1 MFKTLRSSLYF
12 IGLIAGGAAL
22 AVLAC
27 ALWSFNALARNAT
40 AAQTSSAVLADAMP
54 PPLYLIE
61 TRLLLSQAAEGSVPV
76 TAAQAALQRL
86 EGENRRQR
94 EHWSQHGPE
103 ALKPLLAGELARTS
117 EQIFSAAHRVLA
129 AVAARDGLAAQQA
142 LGSAQLAY
150 DQHRQAVD
158 ATVSVSRQLAT
169 AAMGSFEQTRSTGA
183 QTLVAI
189 ALLALVGGAIG
200 YVLALRS
207 ILAPVGEC
215 LGLATRVAGG
225 DFSAAPASSRD
236 DELGTLQ
243 NALRAM
249 TARLSASRDHLVQA
263 RQAAEEAAQAKA
275 DFLANMSHEIRTP
288 MNAILGLSHIVLR
301 TDLSTRQRDYLE
313 KLQGAGKSL
322 LRLLNDVLDL
332 SKVEA
337 GKMELEAAPFEL
349 DRVLDEVATV
359 LNVQVADKPVEIIIH
374 RDEAIPRLLRG
385 DALRLR
391 QVLLNLGSNAVKF
404 TASGE
409 VCISAKLAGEGC
421 IAFSVEDTGIGMT
434 AAVRDKL
441 FTAFTQADSSTSRKY
456 GGTGL
461 GLAISQRIVQ
471 LMGGELQAQGEEGVG
486 SCFSFTAA
494 LPADSQQDLPRA
506 RKMLDARASLRGQ
519 KALVVDDN
527 FTARLTMAAMLRSFG
542 LDVHE
547 ADSGRKALDIA
558 QTVQAAGEKFKVAVV
573 DWRMPDLDGFQVID
587 ALRASEPLSDASFIM
602 VSAYD
607 REVVE
612 AAMGG
617 HVLDG
622 LLQKPVTPST
632 LLDTLHDALVQARP
646 LGLAESSI
654 ANDVEQFDGTVL
666 LVEDHEINQLVAAE
680 MLRAHG
686 VECMV
691 ADDAEQALSQ
701 LGKRQFDAIFMDVQM
716 PGMDGLQATRLVR
729 KLPGYVT
736 VPIIALT
743 ANSLPGEREKCVAAG
758 MSDYLGKPIEPEL
771 LEACL
776 GRWLRKARVVSGRDL
791 IDSPKPE
798 VALDVA
804 RSPMPVRG
812 VDL

>member
-12 IGLIAGGAAL
+12 IGLIAGSAAL

-27 ALWSFNALARNAT
+27 SLWSFNALARNAT

-61 TRLLLSQAAEGSVPV
+61 TRLLLSQVAEGSVPV
-76 TAAQAALQRL
+76 AAAQAALQRL
-86 EGENRRQR
+86 EDENRRQS
-94 EHWSQHGPE
+94 EHWAQHGPE
-103 ALKPLLAGELARTS
+103 ALKPLLAGDLARTS

-129 AVAARDGLAAQQA
+129 AVAARDDVAAQQA
-142 LGSAQLAY
+142 LGSAQQAY
-150 DQHRQAVD
+150 ETHRLAVD
-158 ATVSVSRQLAT
+158 ATVNVSRELAG
-169 AAMGSFEQTRSTGA
+169 AAMASFEQTRSTGGK
-183 QTLVAI
+183 TLMAI
-189 ALLALVGGAIG
+189 AALAIVGAAIG
-200 YVLALRS
+200 YALALRS
-207 ILAPVGEC
+207 ILAPVGAC
-215 LGLATRVAGG
+215 LALATRVAGG
-225 DFSAAPASSRD
+225 DLSAAPASARD

-249 TARLSASRDHLVQA
+249 TAKLSASHNHLVQA

-301 TDLSTRQRDYLE
+301 TDLSGRQRDYIE
-313 KLQGAGKSL
+313 KLQSSAKSL

-349 DRVLDEVATV
+349 DRLLDEVATV
-359 LNVQVADKPVEIIIH
+359 LNVQVADKPVEIIID

-409 VCISAKLAGEGC
+409 VCIRASVTAEGS
-421 IAFSVEDTGIGMT
+421 IAFAVEDTGIGMT
-434 AAVRDKL
+434 AQVRDKL
-441 FTAFTQADSSTSRKY
+441 FSAFTQADSSISRKY
-456 GGTGL
+456 GGSGL
-461 GLAISQRIVQ
+461 GLVISQRIVQ
-471 LMGGELQAQGEEGVG
+471 LMGGTLQAQGEEGKG
-486 SCFSFTAA
+486 SRFSFTVA
-494 LPADSQQDLPRA
+494 LPADSQQDQPRA
-506 RKMLDARASLRGQ
+506 RKMRDARVSLRGQ

-558 QTVQAAGEKFKVAVV
+558 QAVQAAGEKFKVAVV

-587 ALRASEPLSDASFIM
+587 ALRAAEPLSDAVFIM

-607 REVVE
+607 RETVE
-612 AAMGG
+612 AAMDG
-617 HVLDG
+617 HALDG

-632 LLDTLHDALVQARP
+632 LLDALHDALIHAQPGGP
-646 LGLAESSI
+646 LEAGAGGELA
-654 ANDVEQFDGTVL
+654 QFDGTVL
-666 LVEDHEINQLVAAE
+666 VVEDNEINQLVAAE
-680 MLRAHG
+680 LLRAHG

-691 ADDAEQALSQ
+691 ADDAEQALLQ

-716 PGMDGLQATRLVR
+716 PAMDGLQATRLVR

-743 ANSLPGEREKCVAAG
+743 ANSLPGEREKCMAAG
-758 MSDYLGKPIEPEL
+758 MTDYLAKPIEPEM
-771 LEACL
+771 LEVCL
-776 GRWLRKARVVSGRDL
+776 GKWLKKARVMVS
-791 IDSPKPE
+791 
-798 VALDVA
+798 
-804 RSPMPVRG
+804 
-812 VDL
+812 